1 VTVHVPLLGTSQVHG
16 TTPAITGQ
24 VEMGTIGGVDTMTAA
39 QVSVDLRELS
49 SGNTV
54 LDQQVA
60 LVLQTDLYPMSEFRL
75 TQPASLPLGGSLT
88 SGAQVTL
95 HGDLTLQGISRPV
108 DLPATVTLTPSG
120 LQVVGS
126 VDFLLSSYGV
136 SNQIAGGLA
145 TVDDVATFEFSL
157 LLVR

>member
-1 VTVHVPLLGTSQVHG
+1 
-16 TTPAITGQ
+16 
-24 VEMGTIGGVDTMTAA
+24 MTAA
-39 QVSVDLRELS
+39 QVSIDLRQLS
-49 SGNTV
+49 SGNPT

-60 LVLQTDLYPMSEFRL
+60 LVLQTDLHPMSEFRL
-75 TQPASLPLGGSLT
+75 TQPASLPFGASLA

-108 DLPATVTLTPSG
+108 DLPATITLTPNG
-120 LQVVGS
+120 LQVVGN